1 MQLSW
6 ESSSELRGRPF
17 FTEAQPLTNSVG
29 PVWRRGASSRAG
41 CVGSCFLV
49 DMFEE
54 SCNEPS
60 WLRGSAGTM
69 ACDFGLRRGTKP
81 PCARAVPRSAMAWG
95 AGRCATGGIGGV
107 ARRPACGVFV
117 PCRLARRAQCRVGS
131 RVCLGSPPFARCG
144 PVLLDF
150 SRSIIQQRH
159 KNGVVNLDHR
169 FTPYSQFFDAALPAL
184 FRTSKHQVR
193 AIISGAQQG
202 EGVQQ

>member
-81 PCARAVPRSAMAWG
+81 PCARAAPRLHDGVGRRPMRHRGHSEGEPSAPHAVFRSVQAGSRALGAAPAPACAWG
-95 AGRCATGGIGGV
+95 
-107 ARRPACGVFV
+107 
-117 PCRLARRAQCRVGS
+117 
-131 RVCLGSPPFARCG
+131 PPFARRG
-144 PVLLDF
+144 PVPVTARG
-150 SRSIIQQRH
+150 RSSD
-159 KNGVVNLDHR
+159 GVLYARR
-169 FTPYSQFFDAALPAL
+169 FQTETP
-184 FRTSKHQVR
+184 
-193 AIISGAQQG
+193 
-202 EGVQQ
+202 

>member
-81 PCARAVPRSAMAWG
+81 PCARAVTRSARWRG
-95 AGRCATGGIGGV
+95 APVDAPPGGLGGV
-107 ARRPACGVFV
+107 ARRSACSFFV
-117 PCRLARRAQCRVGS
+117 GCRLARGWRGAAPPPASIREPTPLDADLCLRLLGVGLPMGCCTPVGFKFLPPLASLTFFSSCRK
-131 RVCLGSPPFARCG
+131 R
-144 PVLLDF
+144 
-150 SRSIIQQRH
+150 
-159 KNGVVNLDHR
+159 
-169 FTPYSQFFDAALPAL
+169 
-184 FRTSKHQVR
+184 
-193 AIISGAQQG
+193 
-202 EGVQQ
+202 

>member
-81 PCARAVPRSAMAWG
+81 PCARAVPRSARWRGAPAVRDRRTRRGDQSATPYGFSLG
-95 AGRCATGGIGGV
+95 AGWLTG
-107 ARRPACGVFV
+107 ARR
-117 PCRLARRAQCRVGS
+117 RAGS
-131 RVCLGSPPFARCG
+131 RALRKSPPFARRG
-144 PVLLDF
+144 AVPVTARGRP
-150 SRSIIQQRH
+150 SH
-159 KNGVVNLDHR
+159 GVLYALR
-169 FTPYSQFFDAALPAL
+169 FQTETP
-184 FRTSKHQVR
+184 
-193 AIISGAQQG
+193 
-202 EGVQQ
+202 